1 MYFTFFF
8 NISNSNVKE
17 TSYFKDIA
25 NCISKKTPL
34 VLQPKDG
41 FIKKPKR
48 AANTIF

>member
-25 NCISKKTPL
+25 NCISKKRL
-34 VLQPKDG
+34 LSCSLKM
-41 FIKKPKR
+41 
-48 AANTIF
+48 AS